1 LNTGKTFLRFN
12 MQIINKI
19 VNLKKNGIFEI
30 SQRKLPLL
38 KNNKIRVKI
47 KAVGVCASDIPR
59 AYDNGA
65 YNYPLVMGHEVTG
78 EIFESNIKKFRTG
91 DRVVIF
97 PLIPCK
103 KCNYCKTKNYNHCE
117 NYSYYGSREDGGY
130 AQYIDVYAWNIL
142 KITKKISFL
151 DSFALEPSAVALNT
165 INILFKK
172 KPKINEKV
180 LVLGSGFIGLLII
193 SLLKIKYKKLD
204 LTIIDRNDHKLK
216 MVPRNFKKFNL
227 KKDITNIDKLYKEFD
242 YIIETTGSN
251 KLIAEIFKFAKNKCS
266 IVLMG
271 NINDDVSFKKKEIN
285 SILRKELKLYGV
297 WNSNYKNPN
306 QNDWNEVIKF
316 IKKGFRPSKFI
327 SHKIKLDKIPFF
339 INKIYLSRKKSIK
352 FKFLKIVALN
362 D

>member
-1 LNTGKTFLRFN
+1 MLKV
-12 MQIINKI
+12 NKI
-19 VNLKKNGIFEI
+19 VNLIKNGKFEV
-30 SQRKLPLL
+30 SARKLLPL
-38 KNNKIRVKI
+38 KKNKIRIKI
-47 KAVGVCASDIPR
+47 KAVGICASDIPR

-65 YNYPLVMGHEVTG
+65 YNYPLVMGHEMTG
-78 EIFESNIKKFRTG
+78 EIFESHLKEFKIG

-103 KCNYCKTKNYNHCE
+103 KCKYCIKKKYNHCT

-130 AQYIDVYAWNIL
+130 ANYIDVYPWNIL
-142 KITKKISFL
+142 KIEKKISFL

-165 INILFKK
+165 INTLFQNKPKK
-172 KPKINEKV
+172 KEKI

-193 SLLKIKYKKLD
+193 NLLKIKYKKLN
-204 LTIIDRNDHKLK
+204 LTVVDRNDHKLK
-216 MVPRNFKKFNL
+216 MVPNNFKKFNL
-227 KKDITNIDKLYKEFD
+227 KKKNSNIEKLYNEFD
-242 YIIETTGSN
+242 YIIETTGNN

-266 IVLMG
+266 LIFMG

-285 SILRKELKLYGV
+285 LILRKELRLCGV

-306 QNDWNEVIKF
+306 QNDWSEVIKF

-327 SHKIKLDKIPFF
+327 SHKIKLDKIPLF
-339 INKIYLSRKKSIK
+339 IKKIHFSRIKSEK